1 MRGLRSNQPSTLNFI
16 YQNDQ
21 SYKIYTLSNFGY
33 ETPTHMG
40 TTHAISKIEE
50 KFQNRT
56 PRESDE
62 NFDIPGISMIYL
74 ISPSFLK

>member
-1 MRGLRSNQPSTLNFI
+1 M

-21 SYKIYTLSNFGY
+21 RYKIYTLGDFGN

-40 TTHAISKIEE
+40 TTHAISKIEQ

-56 PRESDE
+56 PRESDK
-62 NFDIPGISMIYL
+62 NFDIPRISVIN
-74 ISPSFLK
+74 